1 MIYIM
6 KLNFTTGNFIEFK
19 TKIRKAYPQ
28 LTDEDLSFADGKE
41 DQMLRIIAYK
51 LRLSKYELQKIIS
64 GL

>member
-1 MIYIM
+1 M
-6 KLNFTTGNFIEFK
+6 KLNFTTGNLFEFK

-28 LTDEDLSFADGKE
+28 LTDEDVSYSSGKE

-51 LRLSKYELQKIIS
+51 LRKTKYELQKIIS